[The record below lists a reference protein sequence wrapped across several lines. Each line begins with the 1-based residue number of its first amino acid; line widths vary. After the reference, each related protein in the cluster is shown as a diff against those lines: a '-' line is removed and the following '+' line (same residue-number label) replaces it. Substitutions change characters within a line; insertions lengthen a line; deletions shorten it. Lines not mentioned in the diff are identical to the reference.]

1 MLTTL
6 TIQVGEIF
14 KHNFSFSQEQVNL
27 FIQVSGDS
35 NPLHWDKDFA
45 ANTIFKKPIIQ
56 GFLGGSIF
64 SKILGTMFPGTGSI
78 YLRQEMK
85 FLRPMFVD
93 TAYEAIITVK
103 EIDYQKHRG
112 ILLTQI
118 IDTSTGKITI
128 DGSAEILNEQRF

>member
-45 ANTIFKKPIIQ
+45 ANTIFKKPIIH

-112 ILLTQI
+112 ILLT
-118 IDTSTGKITI
+118 
-128 DGSAEILNEQRF
+128 